1 VTQPKPVDRQ
11 PPRWRGPLLVG
22 LAAAVIVAIAVV
34 ATVITTGRSTAH
46 QTALPP
52 SATAAR
58 SSAAQATSSAAAS
71 SATSEPSPTRES
83 PASSAA
89 PVVPGPRPADD
100 RPGPVILVP
109 GYGGDDQMLVGLA
122 DRLHRAGRT
131 TTLLQLPNNAEGDL
145 HEQAQVL
152 AARVTQVL
160 KAGAPSVDLVGY
172 SAGGIVVGL
181 FVAAHP
187 QQVRRVVSIGSPMHG
202 TDLAGLAAGFLPSAC
217 PVACQQMVPGTSLL
231 ASLVGAEPARTGVP
245 WLSLWTTN
253 DQVVQP
259 VDSARVNGALNVVLQ
274 AVCADDNVDHI
285 NLPAD
290 PLVAALTLKGLG
302 TGVTAVPK
310 AADCAAL
317 RALGGA

>member
-52 SATAAR
+52 PATAAR

-83 PASSAA
+83 PASSAV

-152 AARVTQVL
+152 AARVTQLL

-245 WLSLWTTN
+245 WLSIWTTN

-259 VDSARVNGALNVVLQ
+259 ADSARVNGALNVVLQ
-274 AVCADDNVDHI
+274 DVCADDRVDHI

-310 AADCAAL
+310 AADCSAL
-317 RALGGA
+317 RTLGAA

>member
-1 VTQPKPVDRQ
+1 
-11 PPRWRGPLLVG
+11 
-22 LAAAVIVAIAVV
+22 VV
-34 ATVITTGRSTAH
+34 
-46 QTALPP
+46 
-52 SATAAR
+52 
-58 SSAAQATSSAAAS
+58 
-71 SATSEPSPTRES
+71 
-83 PASSAA
+83 
-89 PVVPGPRPADD
+89 
-100 RPGPVILVP
+100 LVP
-109 GYGGDDQMLVGLA
+109 GYGGDDDMLVGLS

-145 HEQAQVL
+145 REQAHVL
-152 AARVTQVL
+152 EAKVTELL

-202 TDLAGLAAGFLPSAC
+202 TDLAGLAAGLLPSAC

-245 WLSLWTTN
+245 WLSLWTTH

-259 VDSARVNGALNVVLQ
+259 ADSARVTGATNVVLQ
-274 AVCADDNVDHI
+274 DVCADDTVDHI

-310 AADCAAL
+310 AADCVAL
-317 RALGGA
+317 RALGAP

>member
-1 VTQPKPVDRQ
+1 VTQPKRLDRQ
-11 PPRWRGPLLVG
+11 PPRWRGPLLAG
-22 LAAAVIVAIAVV
+22 LAAAVVVAIAVV
-34 ATVITTGRSTAH
+34 ATVIMTGRSTAH

-52 SATAAR
+52 AATAAA
-58 SSAAQATSSAAAS
+58 SSPDAATPAATSSAS
-71 SATSEPSPTRES
+71 SQPSPT
-83 PASSAA
+83 PQAPTSSAA
-89 PVVPGPRPADD
+89 VVVPGPRPADD

-109 GYGGDDQMLVGLA
+109 GYGGDDQMLAGLS

-145 HEQAQVL
+145 REQAQVL
-152 AARVTQVL
+152 ATRVTQLL

-181 FVAAHP
+181 FVEAHP

-202 TDLAGLAAGFLPSAC
+202 TDLAGLAAGFLPSSC

-245 WLSLWTTN
+245 WLSLWTTH

-259 VDSARVNGALNVVLQ
+259 ADSARVNGALNVVLQ
-274 AVCADDNVDHI
+274 DVCADDTVDHI
-285 NLPAD
+285 SLPAD

-310 AADCAAL
+310 ATDCSAL
-317 RALGGA
+317 RTLGGA